1 MMRRTPLTL
10 MIGGLGGALATLGS
24 LPLSWMLGALI
35 MVLLASLAGVRTGVD
50 RRLHRSSI
58 AMLGLFIGNRV
69 DLGELSHLVQWY
81 PSVLAMLAYM
91 VLMLAGGSWLFRAGG
106 MSRQSALFCAF
117 PGSMNGVVILAER
130 LGGDIR
136 WIAIAHAV
144 RMVVVVSSAVVMASY
159 LAGGVTLG
167 DAGSGFR
174 WQSLY
179 LLALAPACWWLGRRL
194 RLPLPEFLGPIAVGA
209 TLSSL
214 GHGVTMPD
222 LLLVATFL
230 VLGSAIGSRFAGSS
244 WSQLV
249 EVGRYGLLF
258 ALYAVLMAVA
268 TAWLVASA
276 TALPF
281 RAVLLA
287 LLPGG
292 IGEMAVIAVALDID
306 PVYVVSHHVLRL
318 LLLIVF
324 TPAMVA
330 LIRRRQRAAEERTR

>member
-1 MMRRTPLTL
+1 MMRRTLLTL
-10 MIGGLGGALATLGS
+10 MIGGLGGGLATLAS
-24 LPLSWMLGALI
+24 LPLSWMLGALF

-69 DLGELSHLVQWY
+69 DLSELSHLVQWY
-81 PSVLAMLAYM
+81 PSVLAMLVYM
-91 VLMLAGGSWLFRAGG
+91 VLMLVGGSWLFRLSG

-136 WIAIAHAV
+136 WIAITHAV
-144 RMVVVVSSAVVMASY
+144 RMVIVVLSAVLMASY
-159 LAGGVTLG
+159 LAGGITLTEAS
-167 DAGSGFR
+167 DGFH

-179 LLALAPACWWLGRRL
+179 LLALAPACWWLGGRL
-194 RLPLPEFLGPIAVGA
+194 RLPLPEFLGPIAAGA

-214 GHGVTMPD
+214 GYGVTMPD

-230 VLGSAIGSRFAGSS
+230 VLGSTIGSRFAGSS
-244 WSQLV
+244 LRQLLA
-249 EVGRYGLLF
+249 VGRYGLLF
-258 ALYAVLMAVA
+258 ALYAVLMAAA

-276 TALPF
+276 TTLPF

-330 LIRRRQRAAEERTR
+330 LIRRRQRSAEERTR